1 MDIYPRDVQEK
12 ATQASSVVGIDYPY
26 IRVLQGRDGRDGQP
40 GRDGEDGER
49 GERGEKG
56 ERGKKGDSGD
66 TGPVGPKGEKGDHG
80 ETGAAGPRGMAGAT
94 GPPGPLVAG
103 ATYVRWGRT
112 SCPSGNGTELLY
124 AGRAAGRYPGGAGV
138 LCLPDSPEYLSVNS
152 PTSGNPILSGVEFWS
167 DLDDLNMRYQNA
179 PCAVCYT
186 PTRSTMVM
194 IPAWTQCPA
203 SWTEEYVGYIMTSRT
218 NSAPLQPV
226 CVDQH
231 TEFVPGEAASR
242 GGVGLYH
249 VEVNCAAGILCPPYI
264 STKEV
269 TCAVCTK

>member
-1 MDIYPRDVQEK
+1 MDVYPRDVQEK
-12 ATQASSVVGIDYPY
+12 ATQAPSVVGIDYPY

-40 GRDGEDGER
+40 GRDGEDGEK
-49 GERGEKG
+49 GESGEKG
-56 ERGKKGDSGD
+56 ERGKKGDLGD

-80 ETGAAGPRGMAGAT
+80 ETGAEGPRGIAGAA

-112 SCPSGNGTELLY
+112 SCPSGNETELLY
-124 AGRAAGRYPGGAGV
+124 AGRAAGISSEL
-138 LCLPDSPEYLSVNS
+138 LCLPDSPEYLSTNS
-152 PTSGNPILSGVEFWS
+152 PSYRNQKLTGVEFQS
-167 DLDDLNMRYQNA
+167 SLDNLNMINQNP

-194 IPAWTQCPA
+194 IPAWTHCPA
-203 SWTEEYVGYIMTSRT
+203 SWTEEYVGYIMGY
-218 NSAPLQPV
+218 QQV

-231 TEFVPGEAASR
+231 TEFVPGEASGR
-242 GGVGLYH
+242 GGVRLSYL
-249 VEVNCAAGILCPPYI
+249 EVNCATGILCPPYI

-269 TCAVCTK
+269 TCTVCTK